1 MFFMG
6 FNVTRD
12 SAVMSG
18 GIRELTRT
26 ALFVALLA
34 VSGYL
39 SFPLP
44 FSPVPV
50 TAQTIVLNVIAL
62 SFPPKRTFKTIA
74 VYIAAGTA
82 GLPIF
87 AMGSS
92 GLGVLM
98 GPAGG
103 YLWGFLAAAVSISM
117 LKQLRRGRGGFAYYL
132 LITLAGI
139 PVIYL
144 LGVSQMAFVLSLDIS
159 RAFALGAM
167 PFIPGDIFKC
177 AAAAFMALAAEKAVS
192 R

>member
-1 MFFMG
+1 MEING
-6 FNVTRD
+6 AQKN
-12 SAVMSG
+12 AVMPA

-26 ALFVALLA
+26 ALFVTLFA

-50 TAQTIVLNVIAL
+50 TAQTIVLNLIAL
-62 SFPPKRTFKTIA
+62 SFTPKQTFKTIG

-92 GLGVLM
+92 GLGVLL

-103 YLWGFLAAAVSISM
+103 YLWGFLAAAVSISV
-117 LKQLRRGRGGFAYYL
+117 LKQLRRGRGGFVYYF
-132 LITLAGI
+132 LIALAGI
-139 PVIYL
+139 PLVYL
-144 LGVSQMAFVLSLDIS
+144 FGVSQMAFVLSLDIR
-159 RAFALGAM
+159 RAIALGAM

-177 AAAAFMALAAEKAVS
+177 AAAALMALAAEKAV
-192 R
+192 RLR